1 VTGDPLIAGIAAA
14 QHGVVT
20 RTQLL
25 CAGLSRRAIEH
36 RLSQKRLHPVHRGVY
51 LVGHPVPPPLA
62 RETAAILACGDGA
75 VLSHDSA
82 AAVWG
87 FRTLTGEPI
96 DITLPG
102 RSGRS
107 RSGIRVHSA
116 RSLDPRDVRHHSG
129 LPLTAPVRTLIDVA
143 QALSPRDLQRA
154 YEQAQILRFVR
165 EADLR
170 AALARSPGRRG
181 GPALRAL
188 LDDDRKPALTR
199 SEAEAR
205 LLGLLRAADLL
216 PTAVNER
223 VGRHEVDF
231 LWNEQR
237 LVVEVDGFAYHA
249 HRAAFERDRIRDAE
263 LQAAGYRVMR
273 VTWRQIERRSE
284 AVIARLAEALAR
296 S

>member
-62 RETAAILACGDGA
+62 RETAAIPACGEGA

-129 LPLTAPVRTLIDVA
+129 LPLTALLERSSTSLRVSRLATF
-143 QALSPRDLQRA
+143 SA

-170 AALARSPGRRG
+170 AALDRSPGRRG
-181 GPALRAL
+181 GPALRPL

-205 LLGLLRAADLL
+205 LLGLLRAADLP

-263 LQAAGYRVMR
+263 LQAAGYRVIR
-273 VTWRQIERRSE
+273 VTWVQIESRPE
-284 AVIARLAEALAR
+284 AVIARLAQALAR